1 MHRQGSNSKDPMV
14 GSGLSTP
21 MPIAPG
27 DPLTLTDD
35 DDGKL
40 FVVRVIQSGEE
51 RVARYHVAELA
62 GFKLKVPCFADP
74 DDPEDYMGWLYE
86 GWGAQAVRRL

>member
-1 MHRQGSNSKDPMV
+1 MHRHGSDSRDPTPS
-14 GSGLSTP
+14 SGLSSPTP
-21 MPIAPG
+21 FPPG
-27 DPLTLTDD
+27 DPLTLTEE

-62 GFKLKVPCFADP
+62 GFKLKAPCFADP
-74 DDPEDYMGWLYE
+74 ENPNDYMGWLHE